1 MYGGI
6 HMEYKEPVLEEEVI
20 EEEPAMKEPV
30 VQYCLSDAHGR
41 MVAQD
46 GLLTRDMRNVKI
58 FSSYKKASAYAKEH
72 KDEMRAVVVKPKKL

>member
-1 MYGGI
+1 
-6 HMEYKEPVLEEEVI
+6 MEYEEPVLEEEVI
-20 EEEPAMKEPV
+20 EEEH
-30 VQYCLSDAHGR
+30 VQYCLSDVHGR